1 MSHKPQDRGDVLVV
15 DDNPANL
22 RLLTDMLG
30 QEHFLVRVAADGAQ
44 ALKSVA
50 ARLPDLI
57 LMDIRMPGMSGLDVC
72 AQLKQSAS
80 FRQVPVL
87 FLSALSD
94 TEDKKRAFAVGGVD
108 YITKPFQVEEVLI
121 RVNTHIELSRSRL
134 ALQRAYQEME
144 ERAESKSREL
154 VAAREEQFRI
164 TELLKSS
171 FERTINAIAL
181 ALEKRDPYTAG
192 HQRKVAEIT
201 TAVAERL
208 GFSPHEVEGLR
219 LGAMIHDIGKIYVP
233 VEILSRPG
241 RISEAEFN
249 VIKSHPEVGYDIIKG
264 IDFPW
269 PVAEMVRQ
277 HHERLN
283 GSGYPLGLM
292 GNDIVFDAKIIAV
305 ADVTE
310 AMSSHRPY
318 RPALGIDAAIAE
330 IDKNKGILYDADV
343 VQAVLGLHKD
353 GHLLPLVADPAP

>member
-1 MSHKPQDRGDVLVV
+1 MGPGNSHRGDILVV

-30 QEHFLVRVAADGAQ
+30 QEHYSVRVASDGIQ

-50 ARLPDLI
+50 ARLPDLV
-57 LMDIRMPGMSGLDVC
+57 LMDIRMPGMSGIDIC
-72 AQLKQSAS
+72 MQLKQDE
-80 FRQVPVL
+80 RYRRLPIL

-94 TEDKKRAFAVGGVD
+94 TDDKRRAFAAGGVD
-108 YITKPFQVEEVLI
+108 YITKPFQAEEVLI
-121 RVNTHIELSRSRL
+121 RVNTHIELSRSQQ
-134 ALQRAYQEME
+134 ALQRAYDEME
-144 ERAESKSREL
+144 ERAEQKSREL
-154 VAAREEQFRI
+154 VAAREAQFRMA
-164 TELLKSS
+164 EQLMSS
-171 FERTINAIAL
+171 FESTINAIAL

-192 HQRKVAEIT
+192 HQKRVAAIT
-201 TAVAERL
+201 CTIAETL
-208 GFSPHEVEGLR
+208 GFEKKAIDGLR

-241 RISEAEFN
+241 HISEAEFN

-277 HHERLN
+277 HHERLD
-283 GSGYPLGLM
+283 GSGYPFGLREP
-292 GNDIVFDAKIIAV
+292 DITFDAKIIAV

-318 RPALGIDAAIAE
+318 RAAVGIDAAIEE
-330 IDKNKGILYDADV
+330 IDKNRKRLYDEV
-343 VQAVLGLHKD
+343 VVNAVLTLYRSGSLAS
-353 GHLLPLVADPAP
+353 LLALPAQ

>member
-1 MSHKPQDRGDVLVV
+1 MSHNAPTRGDILVV

-30 QEHFLVRVAADGAQ
+30 QEHFAVRVASDGTQ
-44 ALKSVA
+44 ALKSIG
-50 ARLPDLI
+50 ARLPDII
-57 LMDIRMPGMSGLDVC
+57 LMDIRMPGMSGLEVC
-72 AQLKQSAS
+72 AQLKQTEK
-80 FRQVPVL
+80 FRQIPIL

-108 YITKPFQVEEVLI
+108 YITKPFQAEEVLM
-121 RVNTHIELSRSRL
+121 RVNTHMELSRSRL

-144 ERAESKSREL
+144 ARAESKSREL

-201 TAVAERL
+201 TAIAKRL
-208 GFSPHEVEGLR
+208 GFPSSEVEGLR
-219 LGAMIHDIGKIYVP
+219 LGATIHDIGKIYVP

-269 PVAEMVRQ
+269 PVAEMVYQ

-283 GSGYPLGLM
+283 GSGYPLGLKDK
-292 GNDIVFDAKIIAV
+292 DIVFAAKIIAV

-318 RPALGIDAAIAE
+318 RPALGIDTAIAE
-330 IDKNKGILYDADV
+330 IDKNQGILYDSDV
-343 VQAVLGLHKD
+343 VQAVLAIHGD
-353 GHLLPLVADPAP
+353 GHLLPLIEATSY